1 MPDHE
6 RAEPAPA
13 HAQRGDPGGPTL
25 DMVAAALRQDA
36 ANVTLYARVLARTLR
51 EILPP
56 DAVTVERKRTLTDRL
71 RGGEG
76 DVVAVWV
83 RLGETVLTLRSEND
97 RTTGQVSREVRG
109 IVLSREEVGLDIW
122 LDRLAQEITTA
133 AASSAR
139 ARAALRRLV
148 LGQD

>member
-6 RAEPAPA
+6 HHEPTPAHLEHAEPASPA
-13 HAQRGDPGGPTL
+13 L
-25 DMVAAALRQDA
+25 EMVAAALRQDA

-83 RLGETVLTLRSEND
+83 RLGETLLTLSEENG
-97 RTTGQVSREVRG
+97 RTAGQVSREVRG
-109 IVLSREEVGLDIW
+109 IVLSREEVGLDVW

-139 ARAALRRLV
+139 AQAALRRLV
-148 LGQD
+148 LGHD